1 MFFRLFQV
9 SWNIYSL
16 EDGVFDAMAFLN
28 VVRLG
33 LQAQINFTNKLG
45 YSYKFIQAEICF
57 NLHLVIFR

>member
-16 EDGVFDAMAFLN
+16 EDGVFNAMAFLN

-33 LQAQINFTNKLG
+33 LQEQTNFTNKLG
-45 YSYKFIQAEICF
+45 YSYKFTQTEILYVSTCT
-57 NLHLVIFR
+57 

>member
-1 MFFRLFQV
+1 MLWLCYAWLR
-9 SWNIYSL
+9 Y
-16 EDGVFDAMAFLN
+16 AMAFLN

-33 LQAQINFTNKLG
+33 LQIQTNFTNKLG